1 VNHRRRLLD
10 APRTIAVLL
19 ALTLTACGAAG
30 DTVETDA
37 PAPTAG
43 DGAATGQP
51 DATAPPSVTD
61 SQPSAD
67 IDACALV
74 TQDEVESIV
83 GMAVGAPEPEDAPPP
98 FFGCRYEDDEI
109 LPVVTVGI
117 IASESTDDAVSLFEF
132 GADQYPAVE
141 GLGDRAYRSQP
152 IDEITVLA
160 GRYELSVG
168 LYFVSEDDDA
178 EFEMAREIA
187 ELVLSRL
194 P

>member
-1 VNHRRRLLD
+1 VHHHRRLLD

-30 DTVETDA
+30 DPVDTDSTT
-37 PAPTAG
+37 PTPG
-43 DGAATGQP
+43 NGAATGQP

-61 SQPSAD
+61 GPSSAD

-83 GMAVGAPEPEDAPPP
+83 GMPVGAPEPEDAPPP
-98 FFGCRYEDDEI
+98 FFSCRYEDDEI
-109 LPVVTVGI
+109 LPVVKVSI
-117 IASESTDDAVSLFEF
+117 IASESADDAVSLFEL

-187 ELVLSRL
+187 ELVLPRL